1 MLIGHLSDSH
11 LGARPY
17 GLREREEDF
26 YEAFHE
32 AIGTMVERG
41 VTAIIHAGDIFD
53 TPTPDGTA
61 LVKMVRELKMLNE
74 RGIRFYFTM
83 GEHDISR
90 RYVTPTPF
98 LYPEM
103 NLATYIGD
111 GEPVSKDGLT
121 LVGFHKY
128 RKLEANDLRSR
139 LRALDD
145 RVASMDGKKVLVLH
159 QGLVEVNE
167 FAGEINSSD
176 LPRSFDYYAMGHL
189 HDMAERRFDG
199 IRGPVCYPGSLDS
212 TSVEGIRD
220 HRKGFFLVD
229 LSGDEAKP
237 EWVELRSLRKH
248 ISIEVNYGDLEEK
261 VETMGG
267 EISGLKKKPLVHF
280 KIVSTG
286 AGAGAGADSARI
298 VHALGRLQ
306 QYTLYQDWEVVED
319 DMGDAAGISY
329 QEKPQ
334 DVDHEIRA
342 IAAKVLG
349 SGERAA
355 FAIDE
360 LMPRL
365 VAGGVDE
372 AVESLWSAYQGRKLN
387 LQEPT
392 DASRASGSSGTKDTG
407 PLGTA
412 RRPRKEVA
420 RDD

>member
-32 AIGTMVERG
+32 AIGVMVERG
-41 VTAIIHAGDIFD
+41 VSAIIHAGDVFD

-90 RYVTPTPF
+90 RYVTPTSF

-111 GEPVSKDGLT
+111 GEPLSRDGLT
-121 LVGFHKY
+121 IVGFHKY
-128 RKLEANDLRSR
+128 RRLEANDLRAR
-139 LRALDD
+139 LRTLDD
-145 RVASMDGKKVLVLH
+145 RIASMGGKKVLVLH
-159 QGLVEVNE
+159 QGLVEFNE
-167 FAGEINSSD
+167 YAGEISSSD
-176 LPRSFDYYAMGHL
+176 LPKSFDYYAMGHL

-220 HRKGFFLVD
+220 HRKGFYLVE

-237 EWVELRSLRKH
+237 EWVELKSLRKH
-248 ISIEVNYGDLEEK
+248 INVEVSYGDLEGR
-261 VETMGG
+261 VEELMGQ
-267 EISGLKKKPLVHF
+267 ITGLKKKPLVHF
-280 KIVSTG
+280 KIVG
-286 AGAGAGADSARI
+286 AGAPDVGTTAGSSHI
-298 VHALGRLQ
+298 VNALGRLQ
-306 QYTLYQDWEVVED
+306 RYTIYQDWELVE
-319 DMGDAAGISY
+319 GDADRPAGMDY

-334 DVDHEIRA
+334 DVDHEMRA
-342 IAAKVLG
+342 IAGRVLG
-349 SGERAA
+349 SDERAA

-365 VAGGVDE
+365 VAGRVDE
-372 AVESLWSAYQGRKLN
+372 AIESLWSAYQGGRLKPAGPVKGP
-387 LQEPT
+387 PT
-392 DASRASGSSGTKDTG
+392 PASADAGGRRPSGA
-407 PLGTA
+407 A
-412 RRPRKEVA
+412 RRA
-420 RDD
+420 RAKGGL